1 MQTEYFTLPELA
13 ERWKISI
20 PTIRRKLS
28 SGELNPVYIGRV
40 VRIEAS
46 EVERIESAWAAQL
59 ADKRAKWNQKIAAR
73 NAGNLI

>member
-13 ERWKISI
+13 ERWKISL

-28 SGELNPVYIGRV
+28 SGELRPVYIGRV

-46 EVERIESAWAAQL
+46 EVERIGTAWAAQL
-59 ADKRAKWNQKIAAR
+59 AEKRQAWNQKMAER
-73 NAGNLI
+73 KAGGTK